1 MTFGQRLAGAT
12 QKNEPKTEVNM
23 SRLIPM
29 QTNGA
34 GSELKPSLKSSRLK
48 LDEAPRFLQVLAN
61 SPASL
66 RAYLRADAAL
76 VRGQLTP
83 RQRQQVALAVAEING
98 SSHSLSARY
107 DTRKS
112 LGLTHQEVQLARNAA
127 AADPKADT
135 MLRFTR
141 AVVLQRG
148 DISDED
154 FQELGKAGFT
164 DAQIIEIV
172 ANIAL
177 NIFSDYFNSV
187 AKTEVDFPLLQPSVD
202 APRVGTAQSKVRP
215 ATRRTRSPRL
225 NNMTVAA
232 RTVGGQARRPQN
244 TPANKE

>member
-1 MTFGQRLAGAT
+1 
-12 QKNEPKTEVNM
+12 M
-23 SRLIPM
+23 SRLTPI

-34 GSELKPSLKSSRLK
+34 SSELKRSLKNSRLK
-48 LDEAPRFLQVLAN
+48 LDKAPRFLQLMAN

-83 RQRQQVALAVAEING
+83 RQRQQVALAVTEING
-98 SSHSLSARY
+98 SSYSLSARY
-107 DTRKS
+107 DAVKS
-112 LGLTHQEVQLARNAA
+112 LGLTEHETGLAGNAA

-154 FQELGKAGFT
+154 FQALGRAGFT
-164 DAQIIEIV
+164 DAEIIEIV

-177 NIFSDYFNSV
+177 SIFSNYFSSV
-187 AKTEVDFPLLQPSVD
+187 AKTEVDFPLLQPSAD
-202 APRVGTAQSKVRP
+202 GPRVGIARSQTGP
-215 ATRRTRSPRL
+215 ATSKAKSPKPKADHHRG
-225 NNMTVAA
+225 AF
-232 RTVGGQARRPQN
+232 
-244 TPANKE
+244 

>member
-1 MTFGQRLAGAT
+1 MTIEHACRQKETAGAM
-12 QKNEPKTEVNM
+12 QKNEPKTEVSM
-23 SRLIPM
+23 SRLTPI

-34 GSELKPSLKSSRLK
+34 TSELKRSLKSSRLK
-48 LDEAPRFLQVLAN
+48 LDEAPRFLQVMAN

-76 VRGQLTP
+76 ERGQLTP

-98 SSHSLSARY
+98 SSHSLSAHY
-107 DTRKS
+107 DTGKS
-112 LGLTHQEVQLARNAA
+112 LGLTYPEMQLARNAA

-141 AVVLQRG
+141 SVVLQRG

-154 FQELGKAGFT
+154 FQALGKAGFT

-177 NIFSDYFNSV
+177 NIFSNYFSSV
-187 AKTEVDFPLLQPSVD
+187 AKTEVDFPLLQPGAD
-202 APRVGTAQSKVRP
+202 APRVGIAQSKTRP
-215 ATRRTRSPRL
+215 ATLRARSPKPQL
-225 NNMTVAA
+225 N
-232 RTVGGQARRPQN
+232 G
-244 TPANKE
+244 K